1 MLSLATRAE
10 PNDLAGTGIELNDV
24 HSRLNATR
32 VGTVIRPASV
42 AGAVEAVRAA
52 ARAGE
57 PLAVM
62 GARHAMG
69 GQQFLSGGRVLDLGE
84 LDRVTAFD
92 DRRGLVTVEAG
103 IRWPALLAW
112 LAAHPGNARD
122 WTIRQKQTGADDFS
136 LGGALA
142 SNIHGRGLAFAP
154 FVDDVESLTLI
165 DSNGNLVRAGRH
177 ENPDL
182 FALVAG
188 GYGLFGAVVGITLRL
203 VPRTTLVRE
212 VRMTR
217 ATRLVADFDAAL
229 AAGCTYG
236 DFQFTVDA
244 ASDDFLD
251 LGILSCYRPVDG
263 EPGAAPRRS
272 LDARDFS
279 RLLALAHVDPGRAF
293 SEYAAFYLATD
304 GQRYASDE
312 QQAGVYLG
320 DYHASIDACLGHIGS
335 EMITELYVPRS
346 RLADFLGAASDGLRR
361 TRAQVVY
368 GTVRLVERDVDS
380 VLAWAREPWACVV
393 FNLHVRHDAAGR
405 AAAAESFRALID
417 LALARGGSYYLTYH
431 RWATREQVE
440 AAHPRFVEFLRAKRE
455 FDPAGRWSSDWYRH
469 HCRLFGAVPA

>member
-1 MLSLATRAE
+1 MPSTAVRSEPAAALPAATV
-10 PNDLAGTGIELNDV
+10 LNDV
-24 HSRLNATR
+24 HSRLNRTR
-32 VGTVIRPASV
+32 VDAVLRPSSV
-42 AGAVEAVRAA
+42 PAAIDAVRAS

-57 PLAVM
+57 SLAVM

-69 GQQFLSGGRVLDLGE
+69 GQQFLSGGRVLDLGA
-84 LDRVTAFD
+84 LDRVTGFD
-92 DRRGLVTVEAG
+92 DGRGLVTVEAG

-112 LAAHPGNARD
+112 LAAHPGNTRG

-165 DSNGNLVRAGRH
+165 DADGTLVQASRRV
-177 ENPDL
+177 NPEL

-188 GYGLFGAVVGITLRL
+188 GYGLFGAVIGITLRL

-217 ATRLVADFDAAL
+217 ATQLMADFDAAI
-229 AAGCTYG
+229 ASGCTYG

-244 ASDDFLD
+244 ASEDFLD
-251 LGILSCYRPVDG
+251 LGILSCYRPTDG
-263 EPGAAPRRS
+263 DPGHAHRRA

-279 RLLALAHVDPGRAF
+279 RLLSLAHTEPGRAF
-293 SEYAAFYLATD
+293 AEYAAFYLATD

-320 DYHASIDACLGHIGS
+320 DYHAPIDACLGHAGS
-335 EMITELYVPRS
+335 EMISELYVQRA
-346 RLADFLGAASDGLRR
+346 RLADFLGAAADSLRR
-361 TRAQVVY
+361 TRAQAIY
-368 GTVRLVERDVDS
+368 GTVRLIERDGDS
-380 VLAWAREPWACVV
+380 LLAWAREPWACVV
-393 FNLHVRHDAAGR
+393 FNLHVRHDVAGL
-405 AAAAESFRALID
+405 AAAAHSFRALID

-431 RWATREQVE
+431 RWAQREQVE
-440 AAHPRFVEFLRAKRE
+440 AAYPRFGAFLRAKRA
-455 FDPAGRWSSDWYRH
+455 FDPAGRWCSDWYRH
-469 HCRLFGAVPA
+469 HCRLFGEAPA